1 MQQPQGA
8 SIWGNINTCVE
19 IALNVYYIYA
29 EHGDCDHSQMTG
41 GEMLWTIMKICIRM
55 SAIRMLTP
63 PNLNVV
69 KKNVIKTVSI
79 ITIVLLQPSL

>member
-1 MQQPQGA
+1 
-8 SIWGNINTCVE
+8 
-19 IALNVYYIYA
+19 
-29 EHGDCDHSQMTG
+29 
-41 GEMLWTIMKICIRM
+41 MLWTIMKICIRM